1 MSKAFRILLISL
13 LGLTASVWL
22 GATGMAPVA
31 AVAPAAEAAQNV
43 APVPPAE
50 VVGGEEH
57 VWVDSESGSYL
68 GVDTQDV
75 TKERLADLKL
85 KEERGVEVLM
95 VDQDAPAGKA
105 GLKEHDVILEFNGAR
120 VESVEQLRRM
130 IHEIPPGRTVALGIS
145 RDGQPMTLNATLAD
159 RHKHESF
166 AYSVGPKVKMP
177 KVVIPKI
184 DTREFEFVLAGSSR
198 SGLLVENLTPQ
209 LGEFFGVKNGA
220 GVLVRSVEKGSPAEA
235 AGFKAGDVIVRVEQE
250 KVGDKGDWRSTMRT
264 HRSGKVAVGIIR
276 DRREQTLSLVLPEVK
291 EQSSAWHL
299 LGPEM
304 DLEMDDLDIDLDQM
318 DIEINHLTPQ
328 MERLRPEMERLKPQM
343 ERLKKQLSGQLTAS
357 LTGNRDQLRKATL
370 LMRDQEGAV
379 RRAQLDATRAAQRA
393 YLEAQRALELQ
404 RKGLDKARVMMLR
417 KMEMD

>member
-1 MSKAFRILLISL
+1 MSKALRILLISL

-31 AVAPAAEAAQNV
+31 AVPPAAEAAQNV

-57 VWVDSESGSYL
+57 VWVDSEGGSYL

-130 IHEIPPGRTVALGIS
+130 IREIPPGRSIALGVS
-145 RDGQPMTLNATLAD
+145 RDGQPMTLNATLAA
-159 RHKHESF
+159 RNKSYSF
-166 AYSVGPKVKMP
+166 AYAGPKVKMP

-235 AGFKAGDVIVRVEQE
+235 AGFRAGDVIVRVEQE

-264 HRSGKVAVGIIR
+264 HNAGKVAVGIIR
-276 DRREQTLSLVLPEVK
+276 DKREQTLSLVLPEVK
-291 EQSSAWHL
+291 EQSSAWHSF
-299 LGPEM
+299 GPEM
-304 DLEMDDLDIDLDQM
+304 DFDMDEMDFDLDQM
-318 DIEINHLTPQ
+318 DIEINHLAPQ
-328 MERLRPEMERLKPQM
+328 MERLRPQIERLRPEM
-343 ERLKKQLSGQLTAS
+343 LRLKKELSGQLTAS
-357 LTGNRDQLRKATL
+357 LTQNRDQLRKATL
-370 LMRDQEGAV
+370 LMRDQEGAA
-379 RRAQLDATRAAQRA
+379 RRAQLDATRAAQKA
-393 YLEAQRALELQ
+393 YLEAQIALEFQ
-404 RKGLDKARVMMLR
+404 RKGLGKARVRMLR